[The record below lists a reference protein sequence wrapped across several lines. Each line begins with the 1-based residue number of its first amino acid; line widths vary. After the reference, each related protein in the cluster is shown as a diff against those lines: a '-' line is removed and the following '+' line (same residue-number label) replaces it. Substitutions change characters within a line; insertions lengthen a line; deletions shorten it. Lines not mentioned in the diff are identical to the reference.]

1 MKNNP
6 CILSV
11 DQGTSGSKVLIFALN
26 GDILATCTTEYEISH
41 PQPGYVEIDPIVLW
55 GSVRESLDG
64 VIRSFEASGGRRIDI
79 RSIGISNQRESFL
92 IWDENGTPLSPVVV
106 WQCKRSADLC
116 RKLNEDA
123 GWPALVS
130 ERTGLVN
137 DPYFSGTKASV
148 LVSENPEI
156 AAKMRSGTAYFGTID
171 TWLAWKLTDG
181 RTYATDRSNA
191 SRTMLFD
198 INRMVWDKELIN
210 RLGLE
215 GLRLPEVRLT
225 DAGYGETDLGNLLP
239 NPIPIGSL
247 IGDSHAASFAEGL
260 FRAGD
265 AKVTLGTGSSILMN
279 VGAERVDSTRG
290 MVSTIC
296 WSAGDRTD
304 YALEGI
310 IVSCGSTITWL
321 KDSLGMFADNR
332 DIDILAESVDD
343 AGSVYLVPAF
353 SGIGA
358 PWWKLDARASIQGLD
373 FGHDR
378 RHIARAAL
386 ESIIF
391 QTKDVLA
398 AMESDMGRPLASI
411 KADGGI
417 TVSDFVMN
425 GIASLVN
432 RTVQVPLM
440 KQASGWGAALLAGLS
455 IGLYRDLEEI
465 DRTISARETKQS
477 DPIPDLNLAKRYT
490 GWRSILQDY

>member
-1 MKNNP
+1 
-6 CILSV
+6 
-11 DQGTSGSKVLIFALN
+11 
-26 GDILATCTTEYEISH
+26 
-41 PQPGYVEIDPIVLW
+41 
-55 GSVRESLDG
+55 
-64 VIRSFEASGGRRIDI
+64 
-79 RSIGISNQRESFL
+79 
-92 IWDENGTPLSPVVV
+92 
-106 WQCKRSADLC
+106 
-116 RKLNEDA
+116 
-123 GWPALVS
+123 
-130 ERTGLVN
+130 
-137 DPYFSGTKASV
+137 
-148 LVSENPEI
+148 
-156 AAKMRSGTAYFGTID
+156 
-171 TWLAWKLTDG
+171 
-181 RTYATDRSNA
+181 
-191 SRTMLFD
+191 
-198 INRMVWDKELIN
+198 
-210 RLGLE
+210 
-215 GLRLPEVRLT
+215 
-225 DAGYGETDLGNLLP
+225 
-239 NPIPIGSL
+239 
-247 IGDSHAASFAEGL
+247 
-260 FRAGD
+260 
-265 AKVTLGTGSSILMN
+265 
-279 VGAERVDSTRG
+279 

>member
-1 MKNNP
+1 M
-6 CILSV
+6 
-11 DQGTSGSKVLIFALN
+11 
-26 GDILATCTTEYEISH
+26 
-41 PQPGYVEIDPIVLW
+41 
-55 GSVRESLDG
+55 
-64 VIRSFEASGGRRIDI
+64 
-79 RSIGISNQRESFL
+79 
-92 IWDENGTPLSPVVV
+92 
-106 WQCKRSADLC
+106 
-116 RKLNEDA
+116 
-123 GWPALVS
+123 S

-279 VGAERVDSTRG
+279 VGAERVDSSRG

-332 DIDILAESVDD
+332 DIDILAESVD
-343 AGSVYLVPAF
+343 GSRL
-353 SGIGA
+353 
-358 PWWKLDARASIQGLD
+358 Q
-373 FGHDR
+373 
-378 RHIARAAL
+378 RHRC
-386 ESIIF
+386 
-391 QTKDVLA
+391 
-398 AMESDMGRPLASI
+398 
-411 KADGGI
+411 
-417 TVSDFVMN
+417 
-425 GIASLVN
+425 SLVEAGCQG
-432 RTVQVPLM
+432 VH
-440 KQASGWGAALLAGLS
+440 SGPRL
-455 IGLYRDLEEI
+455 R
-465 DRTISARETKQS
+465 
-477 DPIPDLNLAKRYT
+477 P
-490 GWRSILQDY
+490 